1 MSGRRFAA
9 ITASLLARKGEA
21 MPSVVRE
28 TPKAPIL
35 WSSDPRH
42 PATEPLPEGFAKPEE
57 FATELSILRNGHG
70 QDPNAV
76 RDPND
81 GGDQEHDITGDHDHG
96 DLSHFSDAGHERRA
110 AVYEHGER
118 RHRISL
124 ALSQQ
129 EHERLG
135 IVAVKKG
142 LTRHQLMRDALDFY
156 FEKLASE
163 YKSDCACIA
172 TGGCRNG
179 CEEA

>member
-1 MSGRRFAA
+1 MSARRFAA

-35 WSSDPRH
+35 WSNDPRVPTSEQH
-42 PATEPLPEGFAKPEE
+42 PVKDEE
-57 FATELSILRNGHG
+57 FATEIAILRNGHG
-70 QDPNAV
+70 QEPERAMDDDN
-76 RDPND
+76 
-81 GGDQEHDITGDHDHG
+81 GHEHDHD
-96 DLSHFSDAGHERRA
+96 DVTHFSDHPNRQIAADHEK
-110 AVYEHGER
+110 

-124 ALSQQ
+124 ALSPQ

-142 LTRHQLMRDALDFY
+142 LSRHQLMRDALDFY

-163 YKSDCACIA
+163 YKSECACIA
-172 TGGCRNG
+172 AGGCRSG
-179 CEEA
+179 CDPF